1 MEKARPEI
9 PRWRRRNYFIKK
21 EFQARFI
28 LRFILIILLGIAAS
42 SGIVYYL
49 TSKRME
55 EAYYRSHIK
64 IASTGEIVYPILF
77 TANIITI
84 GIVIVITIIITLLI
98 SHKIAGP
105 LYRIEKSIR
114 EISNGNLSFQIYLRA
129 KDELITLAEIFNNMI
144 IKLRGRIEEIQHFG
158 EGMDAIAKGW
168 PLAQQKIDRK
178 KLSGDMA
185 AMQKKIN
192 EIERVIAAFKL
203 EK

>member
-1 MEKARPEI
+1 MEEAKPI
-9 PRWRRRNYFIKK
+9 MNKRRNFFIKK
-21 EFQARFI
+21 EFQGNFIIKFI
-28 LRFILIILLGIAAS
+28 LLIFLGIMLS

-49 TSKRME
+49 TVKNLE

-64 IASTGEIVYPILF
+64 IASTGEIVYPILL

-114 EISNGNLSFQIYLRA
+114 EIAGGNLSFQIYLRA
-129 KDELITLAEIFNNMI
+129 KDELITLADIFNSMI
-144 IKLRGRIEEIQHFG
+144 VKLRERIEKIQ
-158 EGMDAIAKGW
+158 DAARSLNDMAKEW
-168 PLAQQKIDRK
+168 NHAQGKIDRK
-178 KLSGDMA
+178 KLSNDISA
-185 AMQKKIN
+185 VQKKIN
-192 EIERVIAAFKL
+192 EIEKALDAFKL